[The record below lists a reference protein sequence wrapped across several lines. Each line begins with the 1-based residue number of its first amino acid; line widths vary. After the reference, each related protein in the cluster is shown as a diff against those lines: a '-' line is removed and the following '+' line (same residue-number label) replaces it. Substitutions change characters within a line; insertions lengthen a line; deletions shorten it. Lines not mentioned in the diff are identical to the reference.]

1 MTMQCCYQHPLHI
14 QYADKNNACKA
25 FDAGK
30 RQTLIVDLRDQACT
44 NPEQSTQAHTNTL
57 LRVSFDSRRP
67 TCIHSSMPW
76 LHPHAFTHQCLGC
89 IHMHSLINAL
99 VASTCIHSSMPWLHP
114 HAFTHQCLGCIHMHS
129 LINDDS
135 LQIRASI
142 SYALDVLAQCL
153 FLHTPFIH
161 LPTKSIM

>member
-1 MTMQCCYQHPLHI
+1 MQCCYQHPLHI

-76 LHPHAFTHQCLGC
+76 LHPFT
-89 IHMHSLINAL
+89 
-99 VASTCIHSSMPWLHP
+99 
-114 HAFTHQCLGCIHMHS
+114 GCIHMHS

-142 SYALDVLAQCL
+142 SYALVVLAQCL